1 MKEKKYY
8 HLRAA
13 FPHGQPKGGAPNPRE
28 RVCLWGRYLRQRGKS
43 SQALEK
49 YGVL

>member
-1 MKEKKYY
+1 MLLSDPQINCIVKNERKKTH

-28 RVCLWGRYLRQRGKS
+28 GVCL
-43 SQALEK
+43 
-49 YGVL
+49 